1 MDNRFWLGREDGEAI
16 GHEGERTEVRAVLRL
31 CGELDLEGAPALAE
45 AAGPLLAVG
54 SRTLVLDCHG
64 VTFCDSSGLNT
75 LLNLRQRAA
84 ESGARLQ
91 LARPSASVRHLL
103 RLTHT
108 ERVFHV
114 VEDRVEDTVED
125 AVGPAAALDPVGDAS
140 APRP

>member
-1 MDNRFWLGREDGEAI
+1 MDNRFWLGREDEEEI
-16 GHEGERTEVRAVLRL
+16 GHEGEPPGVRAVLRL
-31 CGELDLEGAPALAE
+31 SGELDLEGAPSLAE
-45 AAGPLLAVG
+45 AAGPLLGDG

-84 ESGARLQ
+84 DSGARLL

-114 VEDRVEDTVED
+114 VEATD
-125 AVGPAAALDPVGDAS
+125 AVGDAS
-140 APRP
+140 VPRS